1 MQKWIGIILLLL
13 GNWVTTYCQINK
25 PDGSR
30 FTRSLLSSAKNK
42 LNEVKD
48 SVSTSTNRLLQNSPL
63 KSKTGEVASAVDT
76 AAPKMAPTTDAVT
89 EPEDDEP
96 TTWFIEHRGCKSTV
110 RIPIYAYIYVP
121 VVKEPVNPKEPEM
134 PKRIPFLQVHGNIMY
149 NVNYYSNIDTPY
161 NEQNVYQHTVQT
173 YLDIT
178 VKGKYPMRLYLTN
191 RFSNSKLFRNFSD
204 LNMNYN
210 NTQFT
215 QKIKTQVREKFL
227 ASLPSPT
234 APDSLKNELGLT
246 IKKLKL
252 LDGWIKNPALIQ
264 KMVEE
269 RERAMRDSI
278 KAGLDTSFRMQAPQK
293 SEIKDSLIARLNLD
307 SSSIYKQYTEKKAQA
322 DSLRNRI
329 VVLQQMVKT
338 ANQRSRQSVDKVCN
352 DIESA
357 KSPARLKQIMEENHI
372 GDSILPKGYKTLMAI
387 RSFGIGRTVVNYSEL
402 SAKNISVNGFQ
413 AEYNPDAYYAA
424 ATGSVDYRF
433 RDFIVKGPK
442 QSGQYLTVLRY
453 GRGLKDGNN
462 IIFTWFGG
470 RRQLYNAATVDTQ
483 QVQTQTPSSG
493 LMGFTIE
500 GTYRLTKNIILTA
513 EVAKSSY
520 PAYAKDSTGKSS
532 LPSQMLEMSNRH
544 NEAYSLKADGFFP
557 KTQTTVRGTLK
568 RLGANFQSFSTFT
581 DGSAQTAW
589 SANIQQLFFKRQL
602 TLALGANTNDF
613 SNPLIGSQ
621 YKSTTVFKSVQATW
635 RRNRWPVISVGYFP
649 SSQIT
654 KLGDGQYQENLF
666 YTLTGNVT
674 HSYRVSNLMMN
685 SALVYTQFYN
695 RSTDSGF
702 VYFNTKNLLLSHT
715 VFWQQFTLQGNA
727 SGAFN
732 QDYKLY
738 TLEGKALY
746 NLNKY
751 LMIGGGLKYN
761 RQTVFNIEQLGYS
774 AETMV
779 QIPKF
784 GQIQF
789 SAEKGFIPG
798 MNKQLVP
805 NNTGRATY
813 FKTF

>member
-1 MQKWIGIILLLL
+1 VQKGIITILIMLCWL
-13 GNWVTTYCQINK
+13 TIRAQ
-25 PDGSR
+25 
-30 FTRSLLSSAKNK
+30 
-42 LNEVKD
+42 E
-48 SVSTSTNRLLQNSPL
+48 NR
-63 KSKTGEVASAVDT
+63 EA
-76 AAPKMAPTTDAVT
+76 
-89 EPEDDEP
+89 DEP
-96 TTWFIEHRGCKSTV
+96 TTFFLEHRDCKV
-110 RIPIYAYIYVP
+110 VIRIPIYAYIYVP
-121 VVKEPVNPKEPEM
+121 VVREPVKVTEPAK
-134 PKRIPFLQVHGNIMY
+134 PARIPFLQVHGNVMY

-161 NEQNVYQHTVQT
+161 NEQDVYQHTVQT
-173 YLDIT
+173 YLDVTI
-178 VKGKYPMRLYLTN
+178 KGKYPMRVYLTN
-191 RFSNSKLFRNFSD
+191 RFTNSKLFRNFSD
-204 LNMNYN
+204 LNLNYN

-215 QKIKTQVREKFL
+215 QKIKAQVREKFL

-234 APDSLKNELGLT
+234 APDSLKYELDETL
-246 IKKLKL
+246 KKLRS
-252 LDGWIKNPALIQ
+252 LDAWVKNPGLLQ
-264 KMVEE
+264 KLVEA
-269 RERAMRDSI
+269 REKFLRDSLARM
-278 KAGLDTSFRMQAPQK
+278 AGKMDTTSQV
-293 SEIKDSLIARLNLD
+293 SILD
-307 SSSIYKQYTEKKAQA
+307 SAKLRLRTDTLEATYTLRKQQV
-322 DSLRNRI
+322 DSLRARI
-329 VVLQQMVKT
+329 VALQQLIKS
-338 ANQRSRQSVDKVCN
+338 AKGQSQESINKVCREI
-352 DIESA
+352 DQA
-357 KSPARLKQIMEENHI
+357 KSPAKLKEVMDENHI
-372 GDSILPKGYKTLMAI
+372 ADTILPKGYKTLMAI
-387 RSFGIGRTVVNYSEL
+387 RSFGVGRTVVNYSEL

-413 AEYNPDAYYAA
+413 AEYNPDAYYAL

-470 RRQLYNAATVDTQ
+470 RRQLYNAGTVDTLQ
-483 QVQTQTPSSG
+483 NTSVQTPSSA
-493 LMGFTIE
+493 LMGFTLE
-500 GTYRLTKNIILTA
+500 GNYRLTKNITFTA

-520 PAYAKDSTGKSS
+520 PVYAKDSSGKNS
-532 LPSQMLEMSNRH
+532 LPAQMLEMSNRH
-544 NEAYSLKADGFFP
+544 NEAYSLKAEGLFP
-557 KTQTTVRGTLK
+557 KTQTTVRGTFK

-602 TLALGANTNDF
+602 TLMLGANTNDF
-613 SNPLIGSQ
+613 SNPFIGSQ

-654 KLGDGQYQENLF
+654 KLGDGLYRENLF
-666 YTLTGNVT
+666 YTLTSNVT
-674 HSYRVSNLMMN
+674 HSYQVNKVIMN

-702 VYFNTKNLLLSHT
+702 VYFNTKNLLLSQSA
-715 VFWQQFTLQGNA
+715 FINQLTLQSNA

-732 QDYKLY
+732 QDYRLY
-738 TLEGKALY
+738 TVEGRAAY

-751 LMIGGGLKYN
+751 VMVGAGVKYN
-761 RQTVFNIEQLGYS
+761 YQTTYDIEQLGYS
-774 AETMV
+774 AETTF
-779 QIPKF
+779 QIPRL